1 MNEERFAGCNLQLLQ
16 NTAVAVC
23 IKVRSF
29 LSVYSLKRWI
39 FSKFISGISPAKN
52 LPVTIPSIFMC
63 ERNVESHHS
72 TTMTIPVEFG
82 TDLQFDLQIK
92 AQANT
97 PMNAINII
105 SEKPLIPGLFQ
116 IAAYADDARSVS
128 ALKNAMASNRLPL
141 NEMALD
147 AERLEAILKNMA
159 EKKKAQ
165 GRRTSIRPFEKSLV

>member
-1 MNEERFAGCNLQLLQ
+1 MR
-16 NTAVAVC
+16 
-23 IKVRSF
+23 
-29 LSVYSLKRWI
+29 
-39 FSKFISGISPAKN
+39 
-52 LPVTIPSIFMC
+52 

-82 TDLQFDLQIK
+82 TDLRLDLQIK
-92 AQANT
+92 AQPNT
-97 PMNAINII
+97 PMNATNLI

-141 NEMALD
+141 NEMTLD

-159 EKKKAQ
+159 EKKKVLA
-165 GRRTSIRPFEKSLV
+165 RRASIRRFEKSLV